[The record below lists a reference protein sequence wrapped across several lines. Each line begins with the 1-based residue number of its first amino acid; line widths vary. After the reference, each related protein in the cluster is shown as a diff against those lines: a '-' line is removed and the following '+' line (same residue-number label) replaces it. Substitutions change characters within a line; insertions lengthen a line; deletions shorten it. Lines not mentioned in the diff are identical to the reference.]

1 MMGRFGVPLALSLPP
16 EQTNKQPKS
25 FAALVEVPV
34 PEAPLTTVPA
44 SMFKTALLIT
54 YVKPV
59 NMYVLVATQLWL
71 PYRYPVMRLVSP
83 RT

>member
-16 EQTNKQPKS
+16 AQTKRQPKS
-25 FAALVEVPV
+25 LAALLAVPV
-34 PEAPLTTVPA
+34 PEAPWTTVPA

-59 NMYVLVATQLWL
+59 RMYVLVATQLCV
-71 PYRYPVMRLVSP
+71 PYR
-83 RT
+83 